1 MELDADGKPCRACTA
16 SKETLESLKQPK
28 TARPCPPDSLQLGN
42 AGWTLLHSI
51 AAYYP
56 TRPDLAKQEA
66 VRTFYSS
73 FSQLYPCSYC
83 ADELKA
89 DLAVNAVKAES
100 REALSIWTCE
110 MHNRVNERLGKEVV
124 PCTMEFLGQFL
135 FLFFISNYFG
145 ITDQRWLDGWKDGSC
160 D

>member
-16 SKETLESLKQPK
+16 SKQTLEALKQPV
-28 TARPCPPDSLQLGN
+28 TERPCPPDSFQLGN

-56 TRPDLAKQEA
+56 NRPDLKKQQA
-66 VRTFYSS
+66 VRNFYDS
-73 FSQLYPCSYC
+73 FSELYPCSYC

-89 DLAVNAVKAES
+89 DLKVNAVKVES

-110 MHNRVNERLGKEVV
+110 MHNRVNERLGKAQM
-124 PCTMEFLGQFL
+124 PCTMDFLGQFFVFSFYDNL
-135 FLFFISNYFG
+135 QLYDRS
-145 ITDQRWLDGWKDGSC
+145 TMARRMEGWVV
-160 D
+160 